1 MAKKQ
6 FAVTIL
12 TFSLLSG
19 ILFAE
24 GSNVLSLSQIDVLIK
39 ETKYD
44 QALEELNRYIAQNP
58 ENFDNAQTRI
68 DRIMNARNRYTQ
80 LAEQLI
86 QLIIDE
92 PDNSEKIYRVTSELE
107 HLEKYPSDRQLAF
120 IRETRIAAE
129 FNFFRK
135 EYNRIHEETE
145 ELVQKGN
152 YVLAAKKAREGFT
165 LYQERFFDEWQQD
178 DVVGP
183 VKDALAKI
191 DETLLAYEQGQKTL
205 EDSVTAFVRSV
216 NDEKQEDIE
225 KNLQTVQ
232 GEFAKFAKLRNT
244 IYESGDKFKTTFE
257 YTKELTGE
265 DLTDAS
271 FLPFV
276 SRFTTGQADKTDTG
290 IAGAMDNQWN
300 NNIDRMKK
308 AIDGKLNGYV
318 LSFAGTLPESIVS
331 AERESLGVDRIL
343 SIRQFSNLAVKVNN
357 LNSQL
362 SPEMNEETNRLYD
375 IERRY
380 AYDLPVKIENLYS
393 VKNQLEER
401 IQKYNSIT
409 IPENPSEIEMTD
421 SRFSSSYLS
430 AVAVLD
436 FSDEEKKAF
445 SETLNA
451 EIQDPVLQDM
461 TGKYTA
467 YISELQNQADVTIT
481 KANRVFCDYV
491 TLADEGYVT
500 ESKNDFSAAEL
511 LLNGTENPENIILEK
526 YPEKAQSAAD
536 SLNGKIDRQI
546 LVIRRHIALLPD
558 LREKQMASET
568 ETSLLDFIARLENQ
582 KKESNELIALCRVQI
597 QNSQRAKNEAELRL
611 NQAEIALQTDNFET
625 ARKRLQDSRTKYNEA
640 LALSFSKELQNESDV
655 RLIQLGEK
663 INQKENEIVVRDVRN
678 LKTQAKNEYY
688 AGNFEQAENL
698 LTQASARWSVTNVDD
713 DLEINS
719 LRALVNTALSMK
731 TGRTIL
737 PSAPLYPEM
746 SQILSVAASYYAEGE
761 NYLERGNREEGIK
774 SLEAALQK
782 IQEVQLVYPLNQ
794 EASLLSLRIQ
804 KVISP
809 DDFDQMFSR
818 KVSEAKANYKEKSKQ
833 QETYADLLDL
843 YELNPKYPGLKDLIY
858 NVELEIGIRQKPVT
872 KSVSNKSQDLTK
884 EAQNIYNKAKGDEDE
899 LRRALAKL
907 DEAISL
913 NENNTTAIAL
923 KDKIQIAIGGKAS
936 AVLSAE
942 DESRYQTAIQELQ
955 SNNIIA
961 ANAIVEQLL
970 QKSSNKNST
979 KILELRKKIK
989 ALL

>member
-1 MAKKQ
+1 MVKKQ

-12 TFSLLSG
+12 MFTLFSG

-24 GSNVLSLSQIDVLIK
+24 GSSVLTLSQIDALIK

-68 DRIMNARNRYTQ
+68 DKIMNARNRYTQ
-80 LAEQLI
+80 LAEELI
-86 QLIIDE
+86 RLIIEE
-92 PDNSEKIYRVTSELE
+92 PDNSEKIYMVTSELE

-145 ELVQKGN
+145 ELVQNGN
-152 YVLAAKKAREGFT
+152 YVLAAKKAYEGFE
-165 LYQERFFDEWQQD
+165 LYQERFFEEWQQE
-178 DVVGP
+178 DVVRP
-183 VKDALAKI
+183 VKEALANVNK
-191 DETLLAYEQGQKTL
+191 TLLIYEQGQKTL
-205 EDSVTAFVRSV
+205 EDAVTAFVRSV
-216 NDEKQEDIE
+216 NDEKQEDIS
-225 KNLQTVQ
+225 KNLQLVQ
-232 GEFAKFAKLRNT
+232 NEFAKFAELRNA
-244 IYESGDKFKTTFE
+244 IYDSGEKFRTTFE

-276 SRFTTGQADKTDTG
+276 SRFTIGQSDNNKTG
-290 IAGAMDNQWN
+290 IAGAMDTQWN
-300 NNIDRMKK
+300 TNIDRMKK
-308 AIDGKLNGYV
+308 AIDEKLNGYV
-318 LSFAGTLPESIVS
+318 FSFADTLPESIVL
-331 AERESLGVDRIL
+331 AERESLGVERIP
-343 SIRQFSNLAVKVNN
+343 SIRQFSNLAVQINN
-357 LNSQL
+357 LNNQL
-362 SPEMNEETNRLYD
+362 KPGMNEEMNRLYD

-380 AYDLPVKIENLYS
+380 AYNLPVKIENLYS
-393 VKNQLEER
+393 IKRHLEER
-401 IQKYNSIT
+401 IQNYNAIT
-409 IPENPSEIEMTD
+409 IPEYPSAVEMTD
-421 SRFSSSYLS
+421 SRFTSLYLS
-430 AVAVLD
+430 SVAALD
-436 FSDEEKKAF
+436 FSMEEKMIF
-445 SETLNA
+445 SEPLST
-451 EIQDPVLQDM
+451 EIQDSVLTYM

-467 YISELQNQADVTIT
+467 YKNELQSQTSAIIA

-491 TLADEGYVT
+491 ILADSGYVK
-500 ESKNDFSAAEL
+500 ESWDDFSSAEH
-511 LLNGTENPENIILEK
+511 LLNGTENPGNIIPEK
-526 YPEKAQSAAD
+526 YPERAQDAAD

-546 LVIRRHIALLPD
+546 SVIRRHIALLPD
-558 LREKQMASET
+558 LSEPQMAEET
-568 ETSLLDFIARLENQ
+568 EGELSSFISRLENQ
-582 KKESNELIALCRVQI
+582 KKESNELIALCRIQI
-597 QNSQRAKNEAELRL
+597 QNAQRARNEAELRL

-625 ARKRLQDSRTKYNEA
+625 ARKRLQESRTKYNEA
-640 LALSFSKELQNESDV
+640 LALSFSKDLQNESDV

-663 INQKENEIVVRDVRN
+663 INKKENEIVVRDVRN

-698 LTQASARWSVTNVDD
+698 LTQASARWAVTNVED

-746 SQILSVAASYYAEGE
+746 SQILSVAASYYAEGQ
-761 NYLERGNREEGIK
+761 NYLEKGNREEGIK

-818 KVSEAKANYKEKSKQ
+818 KVAEAKTNYKEKSKQ

-843 YELNPKYPGLKDLIY
+843 YEINPKYPGLKDLIY
-858 NVELEIGIRQKPVT
+858 NIELEIGIRQKPVT
-872 KSVSNKSQDLTK
+872 KVVSNKSQDLTK
-884 EAQNIYNKAKGDEDE
+884 EAQNIYNKAKGNEDE

-913 NENNTTAIAL
+913 NENNTSAIAL

-970 QKSSNKNST
+970 QKSTNKNST